1 MPKNQTQNNHSNIVY
16 MIERKSNNIES
27 LNGYKTFLPLG
38 KLFQGANK
46 TRKCYLVIK
55 NKTVIIY

>member
-1 MPKNQTQNNHSNIVY
+1 MPKNQRPNNHSNVVY
-16 MIERKSNNIES
+16 IIES
-27 LNGYKTFLPLG
+27 KSTNIASFNSYKTFLPLG

-55 NKTVIIY
+55 N